1 LSKKKQKQ
9 GGLESFWMFKKQDR
23 GEEKKGRPKNQAEE
37 QAREQQMASGVE
49 QAFSRVLGWGKL
61 PIDL

>member
-1 LSKKKQKQ
+1 
-9 GGLESFWMFKKQDR
+9 MFKKQDR